1 MTVQGEVFGIIKA
14 AKKGV
19 DIAYIRGQTSLSN
32 KSIGYALTR
41 LRRTGWIKIRG
52 NDRRAFYTVKR
63 YGDPKDMRGRTKGSL
78 EALRLHGN
86 GVKGGLRSAV
96 LRGQHPRPVATT
108 ELERMWG
115 WLPLRSPE
123 LPPVSK
129 SVSIVGGTVRPQET

>member
-1 MTVQGEVFGIIKA
+1 MTVQGEVFAIIKA

-78 EALRLHGN
+78 GALRLHGN
-86 GVKGGLRSAV
+86 GVKGGLRSVV

-108 ELERMWG
+108 ELERIWG
-115 WLPLRSPE
+115 WLPSPSQQLRTE
-123 LPPVSK
+123 D
-129 SVSIVGGTVRPQET
+129 